1 MSRFRDSNPDCKI
14 YIGDLGSSANKQ
26 DLEDAFSYYGPIR
39 SVWIARNPPGFAFVE
54 FDDARD
60 AEDAVRGLDGR
71 NVCGRRVRVEM
82 SNGAKRRGS
91 VRRGRPFHPEDKCY
105 ECGERGH
112 YARDC
117 SKYNK
122 RSKRRTYSRS
132 RSRSRSRDRRSRSH
146 SRGGGTERDHSR
158 SRSRNRS
165 RSRSLS
171 RSRSRSIY

>member
-1 MSRFRDSNPDCKI
+1 MSRYRDSNPDCKI

-26 DLEDAFSYYGPIR
+26 DLEDAFAYYGPIR

-54 FDDARD
+54 FEDARD

-82 SNGAKRRGS
+82 SNGARRRGAM
-91 VRRGRPFHPEDKCY
+91 RRGRPFHPEDKCY

-122 RSKRRTYSRS
+122 RSRR
-132 RSRSRSRDRRSRSH
+132 RSRDRRSRSR
-146 SRGGGTERDHSR
+146 SHSR
-158 SRSRNRS
+158 SRSRNRT
-165 RSRSLS
+165 RSRSIS
-171 RSRSRSIY
+171 RSRSRNHDSKDRNGN